1 MGQNHPSYMQPGSEC
16 TEHGA
21 SEAVAPLTH
30 LASEY
35 GNADGWKHSLITL
48 AMHLRDGFLPFWQ
61 SPCFSA
67 PQLSKAAEPRSE
79 PYQSSPCFSAPRLLL
94 RPEEVTKH

>member
-1 MGQNHPSYMQPGSEC
+1 MGQNHPCYMQYRP
-16 TEHGA
+16 EHSA

-35 GNADGWKHSLITL
+35 GNADRWKHFLITL
-48 AMHLRDGFLPFWQ
+48 AMHLKDEFLLLWQ
-61 SPCFSA
+61 SPRFSA

-79 PYQSSPCFSAPRLLL
+79 PYQSSPCASAPRLLL
-94 RPEEVTKH
+94 RPEEVTEN